1 MIPRRVGGLIP
12 PYAWVF
18 NLLFCDHS
26 IHSGHERHNRG
37 VEGRSPRFAR
47 DDVVPVGRRFRVQS
61 VHMKLLHKGWIFCLV
76 LTLSLTACTESGEA
90 LPLVSA
96 PDPQGRFDFSM
107 PEGWQSHTEGDVST
121 YTPPDYD
128 GSEEDLR
135 VLLFLSPTNTLDT
148 TQHLDAA
155 EPLIQDFLSSHLDE
169 SYEVIN
175 QSEIKVDKYPALS
188 LDIAKPHQ
196 DSYMLGQVVIAA
208 MPGVVVILLGTGIQP
223 DWEAFLP
230 TFRAML
236 KDFHLISAFTP
247 TPPQS

>member
-1 MIPRRVGGLIP
+1 
-12 PYAWVF
+12 
-18 NLLFCDHS
+18 
-26 IHSGHERHNRG
+26 
-37 VEGRSPRFAR
+37 
-47 DDVVPVGRRFRVQS
+47 
-61 VHMKLLHKGWIFCLV
+61 MKLLPKGWIFCLI
-76 LTLSLTACTESGEA
+76 LIFSLTACTQSGQA

-107 PEGWQSHTEGDVST
+107 PEGWQHQTEGDVNI
-121 YTPPDYD
+121 YTPADYD

-135 VLLFLSPTNTLDT
+135 VLLFISTTNTLDT
-148 TQHLDAA
+148 NQHLDAA

-175 QSEIKVDKYPALS
+175 QSEIKVDKYPALN

-208 MPGVVVILLGTGIQP
+208 MPGVVVILLGTGLQT
-223 DWEAFLP
+223 DWDAFLP

-236 KDFHLISAFTP
+236 KDFHLVSAYTP